1 MANIFKIKL
10 LIILVCLTG
19 LLAAQTVPVYNFT
32 PLQSAGAIPADFT
45 RTPSQTYFLEDYTKD
60 VEDYAE
66 AIGKRNFFSSSVM
79 FMDKVLHS
87 GYVIFGDSVTNY
99 LNQVKDEILKHNPD
113 LKGNI
118 RIYTLLSNDV
128 NAFAADNGVIL
139 VTTGL
144 LAKIQ
149 NEAQLAFVL
158 CHEFS
163 HYYSQHALEKVEEQ
177 IFYRTYSS
185 DHIHLTETQRAIAQF
200 KYSKEQEYAADDQG
214 LQFFKIPIMMTL
226 QLMGYMIFYY
236 TLISPIRKL
245 VFQKRILMIRFIIFL
260 KLISEILLKPL
271 KQMMKTIQRVVTPM
285 LQAEE
290 PVF

>member
-99 LNQVKDEILKHNPD
+99 LNQVKDEILK
-113 LKGNI
+113 
-118 RIYTLLSNDV
+118 
-128 NAFAADNGVIL
+128 
-139 VTTGL
+139 
-144 LAKIQ
+144 
-149 NEAQLAFVL
+149 
-158 CHEFS
+158 
-163 HYYSQHALEKVEEQ
+163 
-177 IFYRTYSS
+177 
-185 DHIHLTETQRAIAQF
+185 TQ
-200 KYSKEQEYAADDQG
+200 SG
-214 LQFFKIPIMMTL
+214 P
-226 QLMGYMIFYY
+226 
-236 TLISPIRKL
+236 
-245 VFQKRILMIRFIIFL
+245 KR
-260 KLISEILLKPL
+260 
-271 KQMMKTIQRVVTPM
+271 
-285 LQAEE
+285 
-290 PVF
+290 